1 MNKDKNKIKGSKRE
15 RKLEKHKEVK
25 SAIKVLLASLEAG
38 LIEIPK
44 YETRDIQ
51 ENEYHE
57 DVLMEEL
64 YFMAR
69 NAKKDAR
76 KKRIILFFVGTFF
89 IVGDIRKAIKKQYK
103 ECSKACRYLLKHK
116 KEVRQYMSVVKL
128 GIMDPKSSWLNPVYR
143 SGDNVA
149 VRMRPDGTVE
159 NRVHGTGIF
168 NNPTYQSTLHTSFY
182 RENDS
187 KTPVGKWE
195 RENKI
200 RYLEEQQKSFLENGV
215 LVLKTVAEEMS
226 KETTGPFK
234 GEAEFRKTFKHMVDK
249 QVQSQFNINT
259 WDLGVTVKTEWV
271 SMLDKAM
278 KDAWKERLECTENS
292 KNSSKPEGDDSQ
304 S

>member
-1 MNKDKNKIKGSKRE
+1 MNKDKNKRE

-44 YETRDIQ
+44 YEARDIQ
-51 ENEYHE
+51 ENELYE

-64 YFMAR
+64 YFITR
-69 NAKKDAR
+69 NARKDTR
-76 KKRIILFFVGTFF
+76 NKRIRLFFVGVFF
-89 IVGDIRKAIKKQYK
+89 IVGDVGKAMKKQYK

-149 VRMRPDGTVE
+149 QRLRPDGMVE
-159 NRVHGTGIF
+159 SRIHGTGIF
-168 NNPTYQSTLHTSFY
+168 NNPIYQSTPQTNFY
-182 RENDS
+182 RKRRNS
-187 KTPVGKWE
+187 K
-195 RENKI
+195 RRNSKI
-200 RYLEEQQKSFLENGV
+200 RYSEEQEKSFLADGVGV
-215 LVLKTVAEEMS
+215 LETVAEEMS

-234 GEAEFRKTFKHMVDK
+234 GEAEFRNTFKRMVDK
-249 QVQSQFNINT
+249 QVQLQFDIITRN
-259 WDLGVTVKTEWV
+259 LSGMAKTKWV
-271 SMLDKAM
+271 SMSNRAM
-278 KDAWKERLECTENS
+278 YEAWKRRLECTENS